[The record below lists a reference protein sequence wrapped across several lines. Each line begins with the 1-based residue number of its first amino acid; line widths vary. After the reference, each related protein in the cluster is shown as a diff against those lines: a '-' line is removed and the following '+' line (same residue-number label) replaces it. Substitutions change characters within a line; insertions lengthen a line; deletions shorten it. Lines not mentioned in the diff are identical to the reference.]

1 MVVSVSV
8 LRGSNLLPSLLGQI
22 VSKRWLKVVA
32 EAITLIVGRT
42 IFLAMVARRIFALTT
57 FPTIM

>member
-8 LRGSNLLPSLLGQI
+8 LWGSDLLPSLLGQI
-22 VSKRWLKVVA
+22 VSKWWLKVVA

>member
-8 LRGSNLLPSLLGQI
+8 LWGSDLLPSLLGQI

-32 EAITLIVGRT
+32 EAITLILGRT

>member
-8 LRGSNLLPSLLGQI
+8 LWGSDLLPSLLGQI
-22 VSKRWLKVVA
+22 VSKLWLKVVA
-32 EAITLIVGRT
+32 EAITLIVGRP

>member
-8 LRGSNLLPSLLGQI
+8 LWGSNLLPSLLGQI